1 MQIGVPN
8 WSCLSQ
14 VGYVFWL
21 ELEAAWKLMGTPW
34 KLKAR
39 QAAFNI
45 LACLG
50 LGFQGVPIS
59 LQAAKHELPPDPLW
73 KPMGGDRAFVTT
85 GLPGH

>member
-1 MQIGVPN
+1 MQIGVPK

-59 LQAAKHELPPDPLW
+59 LQAAKHELPPEWDE
-73 KPMGGDRAFVTT
+73 
-85 GLPGH
+85 LPSSAH